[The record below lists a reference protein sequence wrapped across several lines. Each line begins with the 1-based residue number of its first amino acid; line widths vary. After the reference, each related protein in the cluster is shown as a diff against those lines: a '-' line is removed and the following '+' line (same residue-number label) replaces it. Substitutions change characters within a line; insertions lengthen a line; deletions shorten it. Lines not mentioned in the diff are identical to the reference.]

1 MDLAQI
7 QKRIE
12 MMEELQ
18 RETREAKEMLKE
30 ELENDERYRE
40 VLEEA
45 NEVNAKKKRI
55 KEEIENGGS
64 NKKLLQTIKDNAEEL
79 ATLKEILTA
88 ELVEVYA
95 EQKVDEI
102 TDANGDVRKFK
113 LSVRLMGRGS
123 YNEGRDSFGKYSKEE
138 DYIDQ

>member
-12 MMEELQ
+12 MMENLQ
-18 RETREAKEMLKE
+18 RESREAKEMLKE

-95 EQKVDEI
+95 EQKVDAI

-113 LSVRLMGRGS
+113 LSVKLMGRGS
-123 YNEGRDSFGKYSKEE
+123 SYEGRDSFGKYSKE
-138 DYIDQ
+138 DVDIDH